1 MNREEVEKYY
11 AKWGY
16 NELNLPSSKA
26 GKFVEFIKKFAD
38 LYILLL
44 LISACLS
51 LIMYIIKTK
60 DAAPLFLSLILFAV
74 CTLNAS
80 MDYLQE
86 YKTSNILRKILK
98 EAPSIS
104 TVIRCGVVQGI
115 PSKDLIIGDVVIL
128 RAGDRIPCDL
138 RLFYAKDLFVNNS
151 SITGEGEGQ
160 ERFPYPTTNTDSD
173 IKPLFIEAKN
183 IAFGGTLVIEGEG
196 YGIVIRRGRD
206 SVMGEIAL
214 MTIVEKPPKSQ
225 MKIEIENFV
234 RVIVVTA
241 FVTVA
246 IFFVQSLIRGYD
258 IEIIFSFCIGI
269 FVSYIPQG
277 LPLTMSTLL
286 TIAAKRMA
294 KRNVLVKNLQAVETL
309 GSITLLATDK
319 TGTLTQNKMNVI
331 SCWMN
336 GMFYEVPSHLFDK
349 SDDRHNAPITT
360 DTIFVKEQQ
369 QPPPLP
375 LFKEQEE
382 ILTHPNIL
390 TAETPH
396 LFSLLQVCSLCSR
409 AKINTE
415 IPSSEEDKDIV
426 GDATEIGLVKFSM
439 KMLPSLEF
447 PITKLTDWQDR
458 WEKVYEIPFNSLTK
472 WHLTVHYIPKED
484 RKMANMHS
492 SSSYRVF
499 IKGAPERISKFCKK
513 ILYSPSSQ
521 WGKDLR
527 DWTPAMDE
535 KLQEAYEHFA
545 SSGKRVLA
553 LATMDLPSSRY
564 WEGFLFTK
572 QSIGPELQNDSL
584 DNFVFLGILAIM
596 DPPKHGVK
604 KTIKC
609 CRAAG
614 IQLVM
619 ITGDHALTAEAIGRQ
634 VGLISGDSTSND
646 SKSSMIII
654 NGEELSHFTKM
665 DWKEVLQKEEVIFA
679 RTSPQQKLEIVTKF
693 QQKGHIVGVSGDGI
707 NDGPALKKADLGIS
721 MNKMASDIAKDA
733 AAMILLDD
741 NFTSIIHGI
750 SEGRLIFENLQ
761 KCIRY
766 VTSHTI
772 PEVVAFVLFISLGIP
787 TPLNVFYAL
796 LIDLGSE
803 LLPGLSFAFEPPEGN
818 LMLIGPRKIIIIDDD
833 DYDEYNDEE
842 DNGFVVLNDGI
853 AVKFENISLGNERCS
868 CSGSGGGDIESQ
880 SRTHKKRKKKGVFTK
895 NYKGKVLVD
904 SSMIIWSYLQVGI
917 IQSLGCI
924 GAYLITFSWY
934 DIPFS
939 SLISSNQTYFK
950 ADSPPFPV
958 GDGTTTTFLSAEEQV
973 RIVKEA
979 VASYYWSIVIFQ
991 QFNLWICKH
1000 HFTYPYGKDMLRNR
1014 ITYIGAVG
1022 ALVIATMVVWVPG
1035 LNDALGGS
1043 PPPWAAF
1050 ISPITAG
1057 LFLFLYEFIRRYL
1070 HIHHHIGNDPDIN
1083 NTSLKDFIRTTTN
1096 TVVKE

>member
-1 MNREEVEKYY
+1 
-11 AKWGY
+11 
-16 NELNLPSSKA
+16 
-26 GKFVEFIKKFAD
+26 
-38 LYILLL
+38 
-44 LISACLS
+44 
-51 LIMYIIKTK
+51 
-60 DAAPLFLSLILFAV
+60 
-74 CTLNAS
+74 

-86 YKTSNILRKILK
+86 YKTSNILRKFLK

-115 PSKDLIIGDVVIL
+115 PSKDLIIGDVVVL

-138 RLFYAKDLFVNNS
+138 RIFYAKDLFVNNS

-160 ERFPYPTTNTDSD
+160 ERFPYPTTTTTDITD
-173 IKPLFIEAKN
+173 NDFKPLFIEAKN

-234 RVIVVTA
+234 KIIVGIA
-241 FVTVA
+241 LVTVA

-258 IEIIFSFCIGI
+258 IEIIFSFSIGI
-269 FVSYIPQG
+269 FVSYVPQG

-336 GMFYEVPSHLFDK
+336 GMFYEVPSQLFDK
-349 SDDRHNAPITT
+349 SDDDHNNDSITI
-360 DTIFVKEQQ
+360 DNIVIKEQQ
-369 QPPPLP
+369 QQTHPQLS
-375 LFKEQEE
+375 LFKEHDE
-382 ILTHPNIL
+382 IFKHPNLL
-390 TAETPH
+390 TAETPN

-409 AKINTE
+409 AKINTK
-415 IPSSEEDKDIV
+415 IPSSEEGNEIV
-426 GDATEIGLVKFSM
+426 GDATEIGLLKFAM
-439 KMLPSLEF
+439 KMLPFLEF
-447 PITKLTDWQDR
+447 PITKLTEWQDR
-458 WEKVYEIPFNSLTK
+458 WEKVYEIPFNSSTK

-484 RKMANMHS
+484 RKMAKMHS

-499 IKGAPERISKFCKK
+499 IKGAPERISRFCKK
-513 ILYSPSSQ
+513 TPYSPSSQ

-527 DWTPAMDE
+527 DWSPEMDE
-535 KLQEAYEHFA
+535 KLREAYEHFA
-545 SSGKRVLA
+545 STGKRVLA

-572 QSIGPELQNDSL
+572 QSVGPELQNDSL

-596 DPPKHGVK
+596 DPPKHGVR

-634 VGLISGDSTSND
+634 VGLISGDSSTSND
-646 SKSSMIII
+646 LMIII
-654 NGEELSHFTKM
+654 NGEELSHFTKKN
-665 DWKEVLQKEEVIFA
+665 WKEVLRKEEVIFA

-707 NDGPALKKADLGIS
+707 NDGPAIKKADLGIS
-721 MNKMASDIAKDA
+721 MNRMASDIAKDA

-818 LMLIGPRKIIIIDDD
+818 LMLIGPRKIILIDDD
-833 DYDEYNDEE
+833 DDEVD
-842 DNGFVVLNDGI
+842 DGFAD
-853 AVKFENISLGNERCS
+853 KFENISLDNERCNS
-868 CSGSGGGDIESQ
+868 NGNSIGNGIGIGNSNSNVIGGDIESQ
-880 SRTHKKRKKKGVFTK
+880 SHKKRRKKKEFFSK

-958 GDGTTTTFLSAEEQV
+958 GDGTTTTIFLSAEEQV

-1022 ALVIATMVVWVPG
+1022 ALVIATMVVWIPG

-1070 HIHHHIGNDPDIN
+1070 HIHHVIGNDPDIN

-1096 TVVKE
+1096 TAVKE